1 MGALERAMQRWQRIQ
16 GPTSSLA
23 QRLAQDP
30 TYRLTSLAEV
40 AQAAA
45 LGFRL
50 DVNRATVDDW
60 LRLPGVS
67 IRQAQVLVHLRQS
80 GVSFHA
86 LEDVAAALGVA
97 PQTLQ
102 PLAPVLSFC
111 YYDDLSPLV
120 VRPVAINQA
129 TLADLGRVPDL
140 PTALAQAMLQERQ
153 RRGPFRSMADLQ
165 RRLALPPD
173 TIATLMH
180 YLRC

>member
-1 MGALERAMQRWQRIQ
+1 MEALTRVIQQWTLRQGANAPL
-16 GPTSSLA
+16 G

-40 AQAAA
+40 AQAAE

-60 LRLPGVS
+60 LRLPGIS

-86 LEDVAAALGVA
+86 LEDVAAALGVSL
-97 PQTLQ
+97 PTLQ
-102 PLAPVLSFC
+102 PLAPVLSFY
-111 YYDDLSPLV
+111 YYDDLNPLV
-120 VRPVAINQA
+120 IRPVAVNQA
-129 TLADLGRVPDL
+129 TLADLAQIPNLPPD
-140 PTALAQAMLQERQ
+140 LAQAMLHERQ
-153 RRGPFRSMADLQ
+153 QRGPYRSIADLQ
-165 RRLALPPD
+165 RRLNLPAD
-173 TIATLMH
+173 TIAILMH